1 LFSNLTIR
9 RAFWLGDVAL
19 VVLIALLAAQIVVA
33 RTAPPPQ
40 PSGRSISEGSKVE
53 LPTATETVKPR
64 GHYAAMSER
73 RLFGGAG
80 AGAGG
85 TGAGAG
91 NNAAQSPDELKQTA
105 LSLQL
110 WGTAVGTEGM
120 STALIENTT
129 NKSMKVYR
137 QGDKVAQGAVLEQIL
152 TKKVILNTG
161 GKREL
166 LTLAEADAKPPPRG
180 AGKPLPRSRMN
191 RASRG
196 SAPRRPPDS
205 ATVVKRKEW
214 EDKDPSELLADA
226 KVTPVYKG
234 GRAEG
239 LEVRNIAENE
249 YAKRVGL
256 EEGDVVVSVNGVKI
270 RSLDEAYTLANK
282 LQNAPTL
289 RVEILRNG
297 TPRTLTFR
305 VR

>member
-1 LFSNLTIR
+1 MLSNLTIR
-9 RAFWLGDVAL
+9 RTFWLADVAL
-19 VVLIALLAAQIVVA
+19 VVFIVLLAAQIVVA
-33 RTAPPPQ
+33 MTALPPQ
-40 PSGRSISEGSKVE
+40 PWQRSISGGVE
-53 LPTATETVKPR
+53 KLPDAAATIKPAS
-64 GHYAAMSER
+64 HYADMSKR

-80 AGAGG
+80 VGGTRAGG
-85 TGAGAG
+85 Q
-91 NNAAQSPDELKQTA
+91 NNAAQSLDKLKQTG

-120 STALIENTT
+120 STALIENTA

-137 QGDKVAQGAVLEQIL
+137 EGDKVAQGAVLEQIL
-152 TKKVILNTG
+152 TKRVVLNTG

-166 LTLAEADAKPPPRG
+166 LTLAEAKAKPPARG

-191 RASRG
+191 RASRD
-196 SAPRRPPDS
+196 SAPRRAPDS
-205 ATVVKRKEW
+205 ATVMNRKEW
-214 EDKDPSELLADA
+214 ENKDPSELLGDA
-226 KVTPVYKG
+226 KVTPVYKD
-234 GRAEG
+234 GRPDG

-270 RSLDEAYTLANK
+270 QSLDEAYTLAGK

-289 RVEILRNG
+289 RVEILRDG
-297 TPRTLTFR
+297 RPRTLTFR